1 MISEAQLPGFVPASE
16 ILPGNLS
23 REGEL
28 EELVRKLSA
37 DAERRSNM
45 VDSGPAG
52 QATGKLPAV
61 PKPQEWQSL
70 QIVISDLLEAKK
82 DLQSTVKKLT
92 LQIEDLQKANGDL
105 QQDIIDIRALF
116 TEMMAED
123 RRRIKALELGPDN
136 TDNATAKAHVD
147 ELYNHMKAIGRKQIS
162 FKDASRCLKLSK
174 SRILQLKAIIIL
186 DDRFVVVPS
195 ESHKQKELIR
205 LREYFQRDGYG

>member
-1 MISEAQLPGFVPASE
+1 MIPDAQLPGFMPASQ
-16 ILPGNLS
+16 ILPKNLN
-23 REGEL
+23 REEEL
-28 EELVRKLSA
+28 EEQVRQDAAEKERLKELLSRA
-37 DAERRSNM
+37 KITQ
-45 VDSGPAG
+45 PAG
-52 QATGKLPAV
+52 I
-61 PKPQEWQSL
+61 KPQEWQAL

-92 LQIEDLQKANGDL
+92 LQIEDLQKANRDL
-105 QQDIIDIRALF
+105 QQDIVDIRALF

-123 RRRIKALELGPDN
+123 RRRIKALELGPNITDN
-136 TDNATAKAHVD
+136 TTAKTHVD

-174 SRILQLKAIIIL
+174 SRILQLKAVIIL
-186 DDRFVVVPS
+186 DDRFVVVQS

>member
-1 MISEAQLPGFVPASE
+1 MIPDAQLPGFMPASQ
-16 ILPGNLS
+16 ILPKNLN
-23 REGEL
+23 REEEL
-28 EELVRKLSA
+28 EEQVRQDAAEKERLKELLSRA
-37 DAERRSNM
+37 KITQ
-45 VDSGPAG
+45 PAG
-52 QATGKLPAV
+52 I
-61 PKPQEWQSL
+61 KPQEWQAL

-92 LQIEDLQKANGDL
+92 LQIEDLQKANRDL
-105 QQDIIDIRALF
+105 QQDIVDIRALF

-123 RRRIKALELGPDN
+123 RRRIKALELGPDI
-136 TDNATAKAHVD
+136 TDNTTAKTHVD

-174 SRILQLKAIIIL
+174 SRILQLKAVIIL
-186 DDRFVVVPS
+186 DDRFVVVQS

>member
-1 MISEAQLPGFVPASE
+1 MIPDAQLPGFMPASQ
-16 ILPGNLS
+16 ILPKNLN
-23 REGEL
+23 REEEL
-28 EELVRKLSA
+28 EEQVRQDAAEKERLKELLSRA
-37 DAERRSNM
+37 KITQ
-45 VDSGPAG
+45 PAG
-52 QATGKLPAV
+52 I
-61 PKPQEWQSL
+61 KPQEWQAL

-92 LQIEDLQKANGDL
+92 LQIEDLQKANRDL
-105 QQDIIDIRALF
+105 QQDIVDIRALF

-174 SRILQLKAIIIL
+174 SRILQLKAVIIL
-186 DDRFVVVPS
+186 DDRFVVVQS